1 MYRNSVWENLRQD
14 VELFLND
21 RATWDVTFEQ
31 ELLFVSSFFF
41 SPESL
46 KEWKDMDLHVIT

>member
-1 MYRNSVWENLRQD
+1 MSMNSAWENLRQD

-21 RATWDVTFEQ
+21 KDTWDVMFEQ

-41 SPESL
+41 LECL

>member
-31 ELLFVSSFFF
+31 ELLFVSSFF